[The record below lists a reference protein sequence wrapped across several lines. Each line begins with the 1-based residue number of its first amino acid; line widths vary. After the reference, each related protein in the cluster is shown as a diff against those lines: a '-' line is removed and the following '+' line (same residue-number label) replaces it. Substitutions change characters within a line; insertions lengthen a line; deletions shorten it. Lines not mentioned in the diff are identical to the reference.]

1 MTECSLNR
9 LHTPPGRPAPRPRR
23 HEISNFIE
31 LAVLLTLKLKGNLSE
46 LRSLVSYLKAIDRE
60 DFGVAQPLFRL
71 GVGGLLR
78 RRSTR
83 QVCMVRLMI
92 SRFTSSIFNLWR
104 RNVRVR
110 QSSRL
115 ELGYD
120 DRVALPVLVII
131 LAIIVFIASRLLTI
145 WIVAL
150 HSALAIIAFV
160 SHVPCDRSVTSSC
173 ILYILVV
180 VMLVLTS
187 VRKIGAV
194 TFLAAV
200 TIATVTHMVA
210 IIIALAIEA
219 HRAGVGILIVSNIHS
234 ILAID
239 IILNGAVAL
248 LLAFS
253 SRVSDLFAL
262 ATLTERARAELLSM
276 TGCLAHRAVLCA
288 VRVVRSM
295 RI

>member
-1 MTECSLNR
+1 M
-9 LHTPPGRPAPRPRR
+9 
-23 HEISNFIE
+23 
-31 LAVLLTLKLKGNLSE
+31 
-46 LRSLVSYLKAIDRE
+46 
-60 DFGVAQPLFRL
+60 
-71 GVGGLLR
+71 
-78 RRSTR
+78 
-83 QVCMVRLMI
+83 
-92 SRFTSSIFNLWR
+92 
-104 RNVRVR
+104 RVR
-110 QSSRL
+110 QSSVL

-120 DRVALPVLVII
+120 DRVALPVLDII
-131 LAIIVFIASRLLTI
+131 IAIIVFIASRLLTI

-160 SHVPCDRSVTSSC
+160 FHVDCDGSVNSSG
-173 ILYILVV
+173 ILYIFVV

-210 IIIALAIEA
+210 IIIALAIDA
-219 HRAGVGILIVSNIHS
+219 HRAGVGILIVSIIHS
-234 ILAID
+234 ISAID
-239 IILNGAVAL
+239 TTLNGAVAL

-253 SRVSDLFAL
+253 SRVSDLFAR

-288 VRVVRSM
+288 VAAAGSM